1 MQGSCLLLACLTMLF
16 KSVIKLLS
24 KVFQRHV
31 FTYMFCFRELIVR
44 QKESL
49 EVIPRA
55 GKKKEI
61 RLIQQA
67 AQHEVAAGKS
77 DLLH

>member
-1 MQGSCLLLACLTMLF
+1 
-16 KSVIKLLS
+16 
-24 KVFQRHV
+24 
-31 FTYMFCFRELIVR
+31 MFCFRELIVR

>member
-1 MQGSCLLLACLTMLF
+1 
-16 KSVIKLLS
+16 
-24 KVFQRHV
+24 
-31 FTYMFCFRELIVR
+31 MFCFRELIVR

-49 EVIPRA
+49 EGIPRA

-67 AQHEVAAGKS
+67 AHHELAAPKS
-77 DLLH
+77 DLLHKSQELPKANLWLMHSALTKYWGQR

>member
-1 MQGSCLLLACLTMLF
+1 
-16 KSVIKLLS
+16 
-24 KVFQRHV
+24 
-31 FTYMFCFRELIVR
+31 MFCFRELIVR

-49 EVIPRA
+49 EVEVIPRA

-67 AQHEVAAGKS
+67 AQHELAAPKS
-77 DLLH
+77 DLLHKSQELPKANLWLMHSALTKYWDQR

>member
-1 MQGSCLLLACLTMLF
+1 
-16 KSVIKLLS
+16 
-24 KVFQRHV
+24 
-31 FTYMFCFRELIVR
+31 MFCFRELIVR

-49 EVIPRA
+49 EVEVIPRA